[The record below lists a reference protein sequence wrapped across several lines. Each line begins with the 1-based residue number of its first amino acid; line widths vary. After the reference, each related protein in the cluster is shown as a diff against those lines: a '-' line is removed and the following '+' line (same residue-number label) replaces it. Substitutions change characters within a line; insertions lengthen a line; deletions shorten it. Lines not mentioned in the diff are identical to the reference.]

1 MKKKL
6 KNDLAYVDA
15 NVFVYPIFYSEDLGA
30 KVKKAREILQKIEE
44 GEILAYT
51 STLTWDEVV
60 WAVRKFMGR
69 EESITQGQ
77 KLLGFINL
85 HFITVDENI
94 LCRAQALMSNYN
106 LKPRDSV
113 HVSSAID
120 RKLKAIISD
129 DVDFDKVKEVKRIP
143 LV

>member
-30 KVKKAREILQKIEE
+30 KVKKAREILQKIED

-69 EESITQGQ
+69 DESITQGQ

-85 HFITVDENI
+85 HFIAVDENI
-94 LCRAQALMSNYN
+94 LCRAQAFMSNYN
-106 LKPRDSV
+106 LKPRDSI

-120 RKLKAIISD
+120 RKLKTIISD

-143 LV
+143 LA